1 MHTKRKAAAAVALG
15 ASALLLAG
23 CAASSGA
30 SESSASADADH
41 VSIQLDFQP
50 RGIHSIFYMADEL
63 GYFADEDIVV
73 DEILVGKSSGETLRL
88 LGTGSSDF
96 GMADLP
102 TLAVARSQ
110 EVPVKALA
118 AVNQNSPL
126 AMCTLADK
134 HTLETPEDHVG
145 LTVGVQSS
153 GSTYVF
159 YKALLAANGI
169 DPSQLTE
176 VTVQPPYE
184 NYLLTGQVDV
194 VPCYLDA
201 EVSVLEEHAGGAG
214 SLSILEGG
222 DWGYDTYGTG
232 VFAADEMIEGDP
244 ELVERFMSA
253 YVRAFEYVI
262 ENPEEAAQTLA
273 DSLPASCGDES
284 GLRGCPGVRVRSWG
298 RLPCRTRGRR
308 SSRFRAGRPVAAWCR
323 WRSRRRAASV
333 CRPLRAAVR
342 GASAAGGRR
351 W

>member
-1 MHTKRKAAAAVALG
+1 MHMKRKAATAVALG
-15 ASALLLAG
+15 ASAMLLAG

-30 SESSASADADH
+30 SETSTSTDADH

-88 LGTGSSDF
+88 LGSGSSDF

-134 HTLETPEDHVG
+134 HTLETPEDLIG

-201 EVSVLEEHAGGAG
+201 EVSVLEEHAGGEG

-273 DSLPASCGDES
+273 DSSPQLS
-284 GLRGCPGVRVRSWG
+284 GNVDLYTAQLEADIAVGFMSEDTEANGLGTMTEEKWQKLVDMLSEQGVIETAPKVAD
-298 RLPCRTRGRR
+298 LHD
-308 SSRFRAGRPVAAWCR
+308 SSFVDAANEN
-323 WRSRRRAASV
+323 
-333 CRPLRAAVR
+333 
-342 GASAAGGRR
+342 
-351 W
+351 